1 MAAES
6 LLREV
11 ESKRKSALDSL
22 EAEYSAKLAEVKS
35 RVEKERAFVI
45 DSAKKQAHELA
56 QREKIR
62 IEGASKLQAKK
73 LTFDATEKML
83 ENNIELLK
91 KALVDY
97 ASSKDYAEL
106 LPRIAK
112 YASSRLGGNIMIR
125 CREKDAPILK
135 KAGYELV
142 ASNLNTAGG
151 LKAERKDGT
160 LELDLT
166 FEEILRTREEE
177 VRGLI
182 LSKGE

>member
-11 ESKRKSALDSL
+11 EAKRKNALDAL
-22 EAEYSAKLAEVKS
+22 EAEYSAKVAEVKS
-35 RVEKERAFVI
+35 RTERESSFVI
-45 DSAKKQAHELA
+45 ESAKKQAGELA
-56 QREKIR
+56 QRERIR

-73 LTFDATEKML
+73 SIFDATEKML
-83 ENNIELLK
+83 ESNISSLRQ
-91 KALVDY
+91 ALAEY
-97 ASSKDYAEL
+97 TGSKEYAEL
-106 LPRIAK
+106 LPRMAK
-112 YASSRLGGNIMIR
+112 YASKRLGGDTVVL

-135 KAGYELV
+135 KAGFEVLH
-142 ASNLNTAGG
+142 SNLNTMGG

-166 FEEILRTREEE
+166 FEEILRGREDE

-182 LSKGE
+182 LSGGE